1 MGKLFAG
8 PWSDFQG
15 KVGNNVGR
23 YVNGENILA
32 VKPHK
37 SNKPATAFQLNQQD
51 IFGRMNSIVT
61 HWNEPIEEGFRKRS
75 YRQTARS
82 AAVEYN
88 LKFAVTGVSPNREID
103 YTKLTFSRG
112 KLAGAQNMK
121 VINSIADPNFLTF
134 SWIKDV
140 NNKEA
145 KDTDFVSFLIYCP
158 ALDRHTGLLKAFERS
173 ELTCDFAIP
182 YIFNGQEIE
191 CYAYFTSAD
200 GLLVS
205 DSQYAGNLLK
215 A

>member
-51 IFGRMNSIVT
+51 IFGRMNSIIT
-61 HWNEPIEEGFRKRS
+61 HWGDTIAEGFRKRPNG
-75 YRQTARS
+75 QTARI

-88 LKFAVTGVSPNREID
+88 LKNAVMGVSPNREID
-103 YTKLTFSRG
+103 YSKLTFSLG
-112 KLAGAQNMK
+112 SLPGAQNMK
-121 VINSIADPNFLTF
+121 VSNSIADPHFLSF
-134 SWIKDV
+134 SWEKDV

-145 KDTDFVSFLIYCP
+145 KDTDLISFMVYCP
-158 ALDRHTGLLKAFERS
+158 ALGRHSGALKSIERS
-173 ELTCDFAIP
+173 ELTCDFPIP
-182 YIFNGQEIE
+182 YIFTGQEIE

-200 GLLVS
+200 GEKVS

-215 A
+215 T